1 MGHKE
6 IKYRTRH
13 SIGTPRRD
21 YATFSM
27 SAGAKLTA
35 KLVYQLMEDFNLFDQ
50 TVRLHAFIRASNEGI
65 LQSSEFCQPRS
76 ALCEFALGKL
86 KLVMIVAR
94 LVSGGHGSTWD
105 AETFR
110 QILSGQPFTV

>member
-1 MGHKE
+1 
-6 IKYRTRH
+6 
-13 SIGTPRRD
+13 
-21 YATFSM
+21 M

-35 KLVYQLMEDFNLFDQ
+35 KLVYQLMEDFNVFDQ

-65 LQSSEFCQPRS
+65 SQSSEFCQPRS

-94 LVSGGHGSTWD
+94 LVCGGHGSTWD

-110 QILSGQPFTV
+110 QALSGQKAICRLAGF